1 MALTVRS
8 MLIGGVLSMVV
19 AMYSAYAGLKI
30 GGVYWPIITAT
41 IICMAILKLL
51 GNTNINEINLAQT
64 AANTG
69 GMVAAGIVFTVPALA
84 LIGTPLTL
92 FEIFSISLVGGLLG
106 VFFTTP
112 LRGQM
117 IVREKLP
124 YPDGAASAAV
134 LKAGDEGGKKAKI
147 LVGAFGI
154 GALFSV
160 LRDKL
165 ALIPQGFNLDTLK
178 LSSAKYFS
186 FGSAFSLV
194 AVSGG
199 YLIGPL
205 YSSAWFLGSIISYLI
220 LAPLL
225 VYSGLF
231 ADKISAIF
239 QFTKL
244 LGIGTIIGSAV
255 AYFLF
260 KALPTLGTL
269 FKARFSGRNPAIV
282 FIIGILALSILTKMS
297 LPVTVLAVLGAFAMA
312 FVGARVTGEMN
323 IDPMEVFAMAI
334 LLVAK
339 LVFSSINPI
348 AALTLAAV
356 VCISAGIAGD
366 LMQDLKAGYIVGTDY
381 KEQVKAQIVGVF
393 AASLVVG
400 ITILALDN
408 AYGIGSDSLP
418 AFQAVAFKQIV
429 SQGFG
434 GTAISIA
441 GISINSFASGLL
453 LGFLATLL
461 CMRLNLGFLSMA
473 FGIGLYAPIELG
485 VPIFIGGL
493 VRFFADK
500 RSFHIDEGRI
510 IAAGFIAGE
519 GFLGVLLAIIPTI
532 MALL

>member
-1 MALTVRS
+1 MALTLRS
-8 MLIGGVLSMVV
+8 MLIGGLLSMVV

-51 GNTNINEINLAQT
+51 GNTNLNEINLAQT

-69 GMVAAGIVFTVPALA
+69 GMVAAGIVFTVPALV

-106 VFFTTP
+106 VFFTVP
-112 LRGQM
+112 LREQM
-117 IVREKLP
+117 IVKDKLP

-134 LKAGDEGGKKAKI
+134 LKAGDEGGKKAKV

-154 GALFSV
+154 GALFSI

-165 ALIPQGFNLDTLK
+165 AFIPQGFNLDSLK

-205 YSSAWFLGSIISYLI
+205 YSSAWFFGSIISYLI

-244 LGIGTIIGSAV
+244 LGIGAIIGSAV
-255 AYFLF
+255 AYFLL
-260 KALPTLGTL
+260 KALPALWGMSKT
-269 FKARFSGRNPAIV
+269 RFGKNPAIA
-282 FIIGILALSILTKMS
+282 FALGILVLSILTKMS

-334 LLVAK
+334 LLLAK
-339 LVFSSINPI
+339 IIFSGINPI

-366 LMQDLKAGYIVGTDY
+366 LMQDLKAGYIVGTNY
-381 KEQVKAQIVGVF
+381 KEQIKAQIIGVF

-400 ITILALDN
+400 ITLLALDN
-408 AYGIGSDSLP
+408 AYKLGSDALP
-418 AFQAVAFKQIV
+418 AYQAVAFKQIV
-429 SQGFG
+429 SAGFG
-434 GTAISIA
+434 GASIPLA
-441 GISINSFASGLL
+441 GVQVNGFASGLL

-485 VPIFIGGL
+485 FPIFLGGFI
-493 VRFFADK
+493 RFLAERK
-500 RSFHIDEGRI
+500 SFRVEEGRVL
-510 IAAGFIAGE
+510 AAGFIAGE
-519 GFLGVLLAIIPTI
+519 GFLGVLLAIIPTVL
-532 MALL
+532 ALYG

>member
-8 MLIGGVLSMVV
+8 MLIGGTLSMVV

-41 IICMAILKLL
+41 IICMAILKVL
-51 GNTNINEINLAQT
+51 GNTNIHEINLAQT

-69 GMVAAGIVFTVPALA
+69 GMVAAGIVFTIPALA
-84 LIGTPLTL
+84 LIGTPLSL

-112 LRGQM
+112 LREQM
-117 IVREKLP
+117 IVRDNLP

-134 LKAGDEGGKKAKI
+134 LKAGDEGGKKAKL
-147 LVGAFGI
+147 LVGAFGV
-154 GALFSV
+154 GALFSI

-165 ALIPQGFNLDTLK
+165 ALIPQGFNLDSLK

-205 YSSAWFLGSIISYLI
+205 YSSAWFFGSILSYLAI
-220 LAPLL
+220 APLL

-231 ADKISAIF
+231 AEKMSAIF

-255 AYFLF
+255 AYFLL
-260 KALPTLGTL
+260 KAVPSLWQMS
-269 FKARFSGRNPAIV
+269 KIKIAGRNPAIV
-282 FIIGILALSILTKMS
+282 FALGILALSILTKMS
-297 LPVTVLAVLGAFAMA
+297 LPITILAVLGAFAMA

-334 LLVAK
+334 LLLAK
-339 LVFSSINPI
+339 IIFSGMNPI

-366 LMQDLKAGYIVGTDY
+366 LMQDLKAGHIVGTNY
-381 KEQVKAQIVGVF
+381 KEQITAQVVGVF

-400 ITILALDN
+400 LTVLALDN
-408 AYGIGSDSLP
+408 AYKLGSDSLP

-434 GTAISIA
+434 GTAIAIA
-441 GISINSFASGLL
+441 GISINSFVSGFV
-453 LGFLATLL
+453 LGLVLTAACL
-461 CMRLNLGFLSMA
+461 RLNLGFLSMA

-485 VPIFIGGL
+485 FPIFLGGL
-493 VRFFADK
+493 VRFFAEK
-500 RSFHIDEGRI
+500 RKFRVEEGRI

-519 GFLGVLLAIIPTI
+519 GFLGVLLAIIPTVLV
-532 MALL
+532 LL